1 MSIDKIEVGDIIHFF
16 NEDIGKNKFH
26 ICVCIA
32 KNYFLVINTENR
44 RFYDCIEIKSKD
56 YYFLKG
62 TNRFIECA
70 RIFKQDL
77 DVAENIAKK
86 GKILKK
92 DLEKILNKI
101 KDSPRIEEYQKEL
114 IIFDIENFLNS
125 SGN

>member
-1 MSIDKIEVGDIIHFF
+1 MSIDNIEIGDVVHFF

-26 ICVCIA
+26 ICVCVA

-44 RFYDCIEIKSKD
+44 MFYDCIEIQAED
-56 YYFLKG
+56 YYFLQG

-77 DVAENIAKK
+77 DVVDNITKK

-92 DLEKILNKI
+92 DLKRILDKI
-101 KDSPRIEEYQKEL
+101 KNSPRIEGCQKE
-114 IIFDIENFLNS
+114 IIILDIEEFLEN
-125 SGN
+125 